1 MFKYL
6 QEIMDTKSEWIR
18 NLSRKRETN
27 KKQKKK
33 QLEILDLKNSI
44 SQRVKKHIIQE
55 NDNQNTTNL
64 TKIYKC
70 TNREKMEKS
79 LYNCWNKISTNNF
92 IYRKNFSIISI

>member
-18 NLSRKRETN
+18 NLNRKRETN

-55 NDNQNTTNL
+55 NDNQNTTNN
-64 TKIYKC
+64 KNIQMYKQ
-70 TNREKMEKS
+70 RKKGKKS
-79 LYNCWNKISTNNF
+79 LQLLE
-92 IYRKNFSIISI
+92 